1 MEGMVVSDVIK
12 SKVRQL
18 YHFLKEANQLRF
30 RPVRVLSE
38 QPKVVRLAEMPNH
51 PSMQVFRPVRAE
63 NTQEIPDTLL
73 RVKRPTIT
81 RCPAPPATITS
92 WLLPNWDDPSKAAAY
107 AESQNVT
114 NDDNETITILFD
126 ADEQRVS
133 DFVDWIELRNAWVT
147 PELAARKA
155 MRFFEVFYD
164 IYATIEKDGEQLELL
179 VADGHISWQTI
190 SGIDGQV
197 VIDHPVLLKRV
208 ELRFDPNIP
217 EFTIHETD
225 REAELY
231 GSLFV
236 DLQDVAPAALRN
248 RKSELETS
256 GYHPLG
262 WVDTEAFLRAFIQTV
277 SPTNGEFLDEPLTE
291 LASTTP
297 RLWRDPVILLRKRIA
312 GIANAVDA
320 IIDDIDHQSV
330 FPSSLAQITGTM
342 DSWEGSGLSEGLGG
356 SGDGTGQAKGITPV
370 AFSDDDI
377 LLAKEA
383 NEEQLQIIR
392 RLNHSGSVIVQGPPG
407 TGKTHTI
414 GNLIGHLLAQGK
426 SILVTAQTAKALRV
440 LRDKVPEVLQPLCVS
455 VLGSDQDARRQLESS
470 ISSITERLTG
480 DTSDTLLYKASQFE
494 IERKKLVHRSKELN
508 HKLREALENEYREIV
523 VGDRHF
529 SPSDAARFVATHR
542 EPHGWIPAPIKLGTN
557 LSLAEQELVRLYA
570 LGTSHT
576 PEEEQD
582 ARYALPEMAEL
593 PSERQFKVMV
603 SEYQH
608 LLTCDLSVGADRWQ
622 SGGNDSDAVETLAN
636 ALEAEF
642 SDDLRRQS
650 WRPYAIVAG
659 IHGGIEREVWE
670 RLITNIERAAEAN
683 SKHAL
688 VLHHR
693 PRLSE
698 TLPVHRQQQI
708 TVDICQHMDTGG
720 KLGFLQ
726 LATRSEWRQFIK
738 TVSVTA
744 GQPNHRTHFEAIG
757 HLAELKALRLELE
770 DLWNT
775 LVGQH
780 INSLLNTMGAT
791 PELGCRALIPEIRRC
806 LAWYSSVWEPLA
818 AKLKAEGLKLDDLL
832 ASLPREASQVSEYL
846 LIERLASTVVPPLLA
861 SEAGRRK
868 LRECK
873 AGFDELANLS
883 IQVDPTSPDR
893 GCIGRIIAAVRSRD
907 AEGYSAALEYARR
920 LHAVKPLVVER
931 DALAD
936 KLQLVAPGWAEHVA
950 HRVPPHHQGQVPGDL
965 AMAWTWRQLHDTL
978 AERDR
983 LDAQELQREIEKT
996 RDILRQITQWLIDSK
1011 AWGKQIERLQGNHT
1025 IRQALVGWLDTT
1037 KRLIS
1042 TRQVYKRQTLLSEAR
1057 KLMKKCADAVP
1068 VWIMPISIMA
1078 ESFDPRSTRF
1088 DVVIIDEASQADL
1101 NALIPLYMG
1110 KQVVIVGD
1118 HEQVTPLGV
1127 GKGQTILENLRKS
1140 MLQDIP
1146 NSHLF
1151 DNLSSIYDIG
1161 RQSFGDAVRLVEHF
1175 RCVPEIIA
1183 FSNQLSYEGKI
1194 RPLRESNSTDIKP
1207 ACVACHVDGIRDG
1220 DTNKVEA
1227 ERIIATI
1234 KAMIRH
1240 PMYTG
1245 KTIGVISMLGDNQA
1259 VLIQSMLHKEV
1270 DGVEIEKRR
1279 IQAGISGEFQGDE
1292 RDIIFLSM
1300 VDSSAGEGTLR
1311 ATGEGAFELIK
1322 KRYNVAASRARDQ
1335 LWVVHSFDPA
1345 LHLKITDLRFKLL
1358 QHVKDPL
1365 ASLRSFNQEV
1375 GKTESPFEREV
1386 LKRLTDAGFKVKT
1399 QWQVGYFRI
1408 DMVVEGGGKR
1418 LAVECDGDRY
1428 HPMEKLEED
1437 MDRQAILERLGW
1449 QFVRIRGSAFYR
1461 DAELSMRPVFTR
1473 LAELEISPDA
1483 YTDKQPVSD
1492 MTLVH
1497 ELEALIYQGYN
1508 GEEEVQVQEPPL
1520 SAAPDPIAGDG
1531 DEREFDGFA
1540 ATPADFDHGQLESL
1554 LGSLGGMAPLNEFLR
1569 QFAKAKGFQR
1579 LGRNVR
1585 KGLESELARLSRTG
1599 KITIES
1605 GVIRLI

>member
-1 MEGMVVSDVIK
+1 MQI
-12 SKVRQL
+12 
-18 YHFLKEANQLRF
+18 F
-30 RPVRVLSE
+30 RPVPVE
-38 QPKVVRLAEMPNH
+38 N
-51 PSMQVFRPVRAE
+51 MQEV
-63 NTQEIPDTLL
+63 PDTLL
-73 RVKRPTIT
+73 RIKRSAIT
-81 RCPAPPATITS
+81 RCPTPPATITP
-92 WLLPNWDDPSKAAAY
+92 WLLPNWDDPSKVAMY
-107 AESQNVT
+107 AESQNIA
-114 NDDNETITILFD
+114 NDDDETITILFD
-126 ADEQRVS
+126 DDEQRVS
-133 DFVDWIELRNAWVT
+133 DFDDWIELRNAWVT

-155 MRFFEVFYD
+155 MRFFEIFYD
-164 IYATIEKDGEQLELL
+164 IYSTIEKDGEQLELL
-179 VADGHISWQTI
+179 VADGHFSWQTT
-190 SGIDGQV
+190 SEIDGQV

-231 GSLFV
+231 GSLFI
-236 DLQDVAPAALRN
+236 DLQNIAPAALRT
-248 RKSELETS
+248 RKNELEIS

-262 WVDTEAFLRAFIQTV
+262 WEDTEAFLRAFIQTV
-277 SPTNGEFLDEPLTE
+277 SPINGEFLDKPPTE

-297 RLWRDPVILLRKRIA
+297 RLWRDPVLLLRKRIA

-320 IIDDIDHQSV
+320 ILDDIDHQSV

-342 DSWEGSGLSEGLGG
+342 DSWEGPGLDG
-356 SGDGTGQAKGITPV
+356 SGDGTGQAKRNTPV

-383 NEEQLQIIR
+383 NDAQLQIIR

-426 SILVTAQTAKALRV
+426 SVLVTAQTAKALRV
-440 LRDKVPEVLQPLCVS
+440 LRDKVPEVLQPLCIS
-455 VLGSDQDARRQLESS
+455 VLGSDNDARRQLESS
-470 ISSITERLTG
+470 IGSITERLTS
-480 DTSDTLLYKASQFE
+480 DTSDTLLHKATQFE
-494 IERKKLVHRSKELN
+494 DERKKLLHQSKELN
-508 HKLREALENEYREIV
+508 HKLREALENEYRELI

-529 SPSDAARFVATHR
+529 SPSDAARFVANHR
-542 EPHGWIPAPIKLGTN
+542 EAHGWIPAPIKLGAN
-557 LSLAEQELVRLYA
+557 PSLTEQELVRLYA
-570 LGTSHT
+570 LGTSYSA
-576 PEEEQD
+576 EEEQD
-582 ARYALPEMAEL
+582 ARHPLPEMAEL
-593 PSERQFKVMV
+593 PSERQFQIMV

-608 LLTCDLSVGADRWQ
+608 LLTCNLTVGTDKWQ
-622 SGGNDSDAVETLAN
+622 SGGNGSDVIETLAN
-636 ALEAEF
+636 TLAAEF
-642 SDDLRRQS
+642 SDDMRRQS

-659 IHGGIEREVWE
+659 IHGGTEMEVWE
-670 RLITNIERAAEAN
+670 RLITNIEKASEAN

-698 TLPVHRQQQI
+698 TLPIHKQRHI
-708 TVDICQHMDTGG
+708 TVEICKHIDAGG

-726 LATRSEWRQFIK
+726 LATRSEWRQFIN

-757 HLAELKALRLELE
+757 HLAELESMRLELE

-775 LVGQH
+775 LIGQH
-780 INSLLNTMGAT
+780 ISSLFKTMGAA
-791 PELGCRALIPEIRRC
+791 PELACRALIPEIRHC
-806 LAWYSSVWEPLA
+806 LAWHSAIWEPLGT
-818 AKLKAEGLKLDDLL
+818 KLKTEGLKLDDLL

-846 LIERLASTVVPPLLA
+846 LIERLASTVIPPVLA
-861 SEAGRRK
+861 AEAGRRK
-868 LRECK
+868 LKECE
-873 AGFDELANLS
+873 AGFDRLANLS
-883 IQVDPTSPDR
+883 TQVDPTSPNK
-893 GCIGRIIAAVRSRD
+893 GCIGRIIAAVRSRN

-920 LHAVKPLVVER
+920 LHTVKPLVVER
-931 DALAD
+931 DALAK
-936 KLQLVAPGWAEHVA
+936 KLLLVAPGWAEHII
-950 HRVPPHHQGQVPGDL
+950 HRVPPHHQGQVPGDFVS
-965 AMAWTWRQLHDTL
+965 AWAWRQLHDTL
-978 AERDR
+978 AERDK
-983 LDAQELQREIEKT
+983 LDAQELQLEIEKI
-996 RDILRQITQWLIDSK
+996 RDTLRQITQWLIDAK
-1011 AWGKQIERLQGNHT
+1011 AWGKQLKRLQDNHT

-1037 KRLIS
+1037 KRLLS
-1042 TRQVYKRQTLLSEAR
+1042 TKQVDRRQTLQSEAR

-1078 ESFDPRSTRF
+1078 ESFDPRTTRF

-1151 DNLSSIYDIG
+1151 DNMSSIYDIG

-1194 RPLRESNSTDIKP
+1194 RPLRESNSTNIKP
-1207 ACVACHVDGIRDG
+1207 ACVACHVDGIREG

-1240 PMYTG
+1240 PMYAG
-1245 KTIGVISMLGDNQA
+1245 KSIGVISMLGENQA

-1270 DGVEIEKRR
+1270 EGMEIEKRR

-1300 VDSSAGEGTLR
+1300 VDSSSDEGTLR
-1311 ATGEGAFELIK
+1311 AVGEGAFELIK
-1322 KRYNVAASRARDQ
+1322 KRYNVAVSRARDQ

-1345 LHLKITDLRFKLL
+1345 LHLKVTDLRFKLL
-1358 QHVKDPL
+1358 QHVRDPL
-1365 ASLRSFNQEV
+1365 ASLRAFNQEV

-1428 HPMEKLEED
+1428 HPMEKLAED

-1449 QFVRIRGSAFYR
+1449 QFVRIRGSTFYR

-1483 YTDKQPVSD
+1483 YTDIPPVSD

-1497 ELEALIYQGYN
+1497 ELEALICKGFN
-1508 GEEEVQVQEPPL
+1508 SEEVQEQE
-1520 SAAPDPIAGDG
+1520 SPISVVPVAIASDG
-1531 DEREFDGFA
+1531 DEGKLDGFA
-1540 ATPADFDHGQLESL
+1540 TNPTDFDHGQIESL
-1554 LGSLGGMAPLNEFLR
+1554 LGSLGGMAALDDFLR

-1585 KGLESELARLSRTG
+1585 KELESELAKLSRTG
-1599 KITIES
+1599 KIAIES